1 MMRALAS
8 AVFAM
13 LLLSGCGGSDGGQA
27 PVEDQPSKID
37 RLRGLAD
44 ARCMCLMTD
53 PADKRCSFAYDDERK
68 GLAAT
73 PMPPMDFAITAEGSC
88 FAELDGQCVT
98 EGYALKGG
106 GPEDRVCSQDDAIA
120 LNDLHAK
127 LLVQG
132 GKAAADAAAK
142 KRIEEIR
149 AAWRAR

>member
-1 MMRALAS
+1 MMRALSPA
-8 AVFAM
+8 AFAL
-13 LLLSGCGGSDGGQA
+13 LLLSGCGGNDAGQT
-27 PVEDQPSKID
+27 PFGDQQSKIA

-73 PMPPMDFAITAEGSC
+73 PRPPMDFAVTAEGSC

-98 EGYALKGG
+98 EGYVLKGG

-127 LLVQG
+127 ALTQG